1 MQLKT
6 TLSIME
12 FRDRFAHKTAPEW
25 AVGSHVTKEG
35 LFPSGKTDRKSFRL
49 KIGKA
54 NVNPL
59 LPMAFGTLTKTDA
72 GCDVSWKVR
81 RSTGG
86 YGLLVGVGIVAGVLL
101 YFFGMLSAAAVQ
113 IAVTSN
119 PELAFNAV
127 SLSLFAL
134 VLAAVF
140 VACMAMALFISRKAK
155 ARLEAHLRE
164 IIGEENI
171 VSE

>member
-6 TLSIME
+6 TLSVME

-35 LFPSGKTDRKSFRL
+35 LFPSGKTDRKSFTL

-86 YGLLVGVGIVAGVLL
+86 YGLLTAVGIVAGVLL
-101 YFFGMLSAAAVQ
+101 YFFGLLSVAAVQ
-113 IAVTSN
+113 VAATTN
-119 PELAFNAV
+119 PELLFNAV
-127 SLSLFAL
+127 SLAFFAL
-134 VLAAVF
+134 VLAAIF
-140 VACMAMALFISRKAK
+140 VTCLTMAVYIPRKAK
-155 ARLEAHLRE
+155 ARLEEHLRE
-164 IIGEENI
+164 VVGEENI